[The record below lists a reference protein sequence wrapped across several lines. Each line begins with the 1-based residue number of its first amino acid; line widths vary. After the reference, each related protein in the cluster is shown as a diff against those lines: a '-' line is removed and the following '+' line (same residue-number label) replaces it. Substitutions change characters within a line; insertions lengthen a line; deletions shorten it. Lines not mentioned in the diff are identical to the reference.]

1 MRVETVEQD
10 ITWEPRYVG
19 DVLFGKACFDT
30 MSASFVRRIRWL
42 MALVVLCALLIA
54 ASPFML
60 LKKVAFSTAGC
71 FLWVFVLF
79 MDVQILRQLCSFF
92 QAYFIFGNL
101 IAGFACR
108 CIMYASDP
116 VYGGIMAFLAIPS
129 AAIVSAADAV
139 PWHALFQRKDV
150 PRMIYSSFIVI
161 FGLVALKTYLGKFDV
176 ERVYDPVLFAGTH
189 VETSPSAILVNCYGN
204 ALIFIISLVWESIVH
219 PTSYVIWKS
228 RLNRCTLTQPVHID
242 DDDGQKQKQPGDM
255 RDRATS
261 SGVNPMYGAAIPQVA
276 DRATAEER
284 VVVPASNRGTCH
296 TAPAPPATALQS
308 RV

>member
-42 MALVVLCALLIA
+42 MALMVLCALLIVT
-54 ASPFML
+54 PFML

-139 PWHALFQRKDV
+139 PWHALFQRKGV
-150 PRMIYSSFIVI
+150 PRVIYSSFIVI